1 MFCFCLVLE
10 PNVNYKLTFYFSV
23 SLRVFIAVMAKGQKV
38 PGPKPLVNTGGADR
52 PPPTP
57 APGHDWMLEQGRYIG
72 CGTSRFLSIPRLE

>member
-1 MFCFCLVLE
+1 MLFLFCFCLALE

-52 PPPTP
+52 PPPPQVMT
-57 APGHDWMLEQGRYIG
+57 G
-72 CGTSRFLSIPRLE
+72 CWNREDI